1 MKMNKIF
8 LCDYYRMTGE
18 RWRNV
23 KGCFMLLLRYDLRYL
38 YLIRRKKTVIR
49 TVFARRAAR
58 KYGLEI
64 LTENIGAGLYLGHA
78 HNINVLPN
86 AVIGKNCNLN
96 KGCTLGK
103 ENRGKREGAPV
114 LGDNVWVGTNSVVV
128 GNIHIGNDVLIA
140 PNAYVNFDVPSHS
153 IVLGNP
159 GKIIKRDNATDGY
172 ITNGV

>member
-1 MKMNKIF
+1 
-8 LCDYYRMTGE
+8 
-18 RWRNV
+18 
-23 KGCFMLLLRYDLRYL
+23 MLLL
-38 YLIRRKKTVIR
+38 
-49 TVFARRAAR
+49 
-58 KYGLEI
+58 E
-64 LTENIGAGLYLGHA
+64 
-78 HNINVLPN
+78 
-86 AVIGKNCNLN
+86 KNCNLN
-96 KGCTLGK
+96 KGCTLVK

-140 PNAYVNFDVPSHS
+140 PNAYVNFDVPEHS

>member
-1 MKMNKIF
+1 MNKNF
-8 LCDYYRMTGE
+8 FCDYYRMTGE
-18 RWRNV
+18 KWRNV

-38 YLIRRKKTVIR
+38 YLIRKKKTVIR
-49 TVFARRAAR
+49 TIFASRAAR

-64 LTENIGAGLYLGHA
+64 LTENIGPGLYLGHA
-78 HNINVLPN
+78 HNINVHPN
-86 AVIGKNCNLN
+86 AVVGKNCNLN

-140 PNAYVNFDVPSHS
+140 PNAYVNFDVPDHS

-159 GKIIKRDNATDGY
+159 GKIIRKDNATESY
-172 ITNGV
+172 ITMRI

>member
-1 MKMNKIF
+1 MF
-8 LCDYYRMTGE
+8 TR
-18 RWRNV
+18 
-23 KGCFMLLLRYDLRYL
+23 MLLL
-38 YLIRRKKTVIR
+38 
-49 TVFARRAAR
+49 
-58 KYGLEI
+58 E
-64 LTENIGAGLYLGHA
+64 
-78 HNINVLPN
+78 
-86 AVIGKNCNLN
+86 KNCNLN

-140 PNAYVNFDVPSHS
+140 PNAYVNFDVPEHS

>member
-1 MKMNKIF
+1 MQEWIKIF
-8 LCDYYRMTGE
+8 YVIIIEWLEKNGVE
-18 RWRNV
+18 EAFFW
-23 KGCFMLLLRYDLRYL
+23 LLLRYDLRYL
-38 YLIRRKKTVIR
+38 YLIRQRKTKLR
-49 TVFARRAAR
+49 TFFSLRAAR

-64 LTENIGAGLYLGHA
+64 LSDNIGPGLYLGHA
-78 HNINVLPN
+78 HNINVHPN
-86 AVIGKNCNLN
+86 AVVGKNCNLN

-114 LGDNVWVGTNSVVV
+114 LGYNVWVGTNSVVV

-140 PNAYVNFDVPSHS
+140 PNAYVNFDVPEHS